1 MRLTRSRT
9 IGALSVLGG
18 IALWELCAR
27 LFFNPLFL
35 PPPSAVWGR
44 FLELAR
50 DGSLAN
56 DIAVSA
62 QSYGLGL
69 LTAIVTGVAIG
80 IAMASSRVV
89 RDVLDPW
96 VSALNATPTI
106 ALAPLFILILGLGV
120 ESKVAIC
127 AIVMLFPILVN
138 TYYGFSNTD
147 QQLVEA
153 ARAYN
158 ASPWQSYLK
167 IKLPMALPSLIA
179 GLRLAAAH
187 GLVGVVVSEL
197 FGAKAGIGL
206 LIQSSAET
214 FDTRALFVGI
224 SLLGVVGVA
233 ITYALIAVERRIGR
247 WRVAQEESA

>member
-1 MRLTRSRT
+1 MNKSRSRT
-9 IGALSVLGG
+9 IGLLSVLIGVG
-18 IALWELCAR
+18 LWELCSQ

-35 PPPSAVWGR
+35 PPPSAVWAR
-44 FLELAR
+44 FLELVA
-50 DGSLAN
+50 DGTLAE
-56 DIAVSA
+56 DISVSA

-69 LTAIVTGVAIG
+69 VVAIVVGVLTGV
-80 IAMASSRVV
+80 AMASSRFI

-138 TYYGFSNTD
+138 TYYGFSMTD

-153 ARAYN
+153 AQAY
-158 ASPWQSYLK
+158 AATPWQSYVK
-167 IKLPMALPSLIA
+167 IKLPMALPSVIA

-197 FGAKAGIGL
+197 FGARAGIGL
-206 LIQSSAET
+206 LIQTSAET

-224 SLLGVVGVA
+224 CLLGIVGVG
-233 ITYALIAVERRIGR
+233 ITYILIAVERRIGR

>member
-1 MRLTRSRT
+1 MNKARSRT
-9 IGALSVLGG
+9 IGILSVLIG
-18 IALWELCAR
+18 IGLWEACSR
-27 LFFNPLFL
+27 LFFDPLFL

-44 FLELAR
+44 FLQLAG
-50 DGSLAN
+50 DGTLID
-56 DIAVSA
+56 DITVSG
-62 QSYGLGL
+62 QSYLLGL
-69 LTAIVTGVAIG
+69 AVAIVAGVLLG
-80 IAMASSRVV
+80 VAMASSPLV

-138 TYYGFSNTD
+138 TYYGFSATD

-153 ARAYN
+153 ARAY
-158 ASPWQSYLK
+158 AATPWQSYLK
-167 IKLPMALPSLIA
+167 IKLPMALPSVIA
-179 GLRLAAAH
+179 GLRLSAAH

-197 FGAKAGIGL
+197 FGARAGIGL
-206 LIQSSAET
+206 LIQTSAET

-224 SLLGVVGVA
+224 SLLGVVGVV

>member
-1 MRLTRSRT
+1 MRRTRSRT
-9 IGALSVLGG
+9 VGIASVLIG
-18 IALWELCAR
+18 IGLWEVGSR
-27 LFFNPLFL
+27 LLFDPLFL

-44 FLELAR
+44 FLELVA
-50 DGSLAN
+50 DGSLAT
-56 DIAVSA
+56 DISVSA

-69 LTAIVTGVAIG
+69 VMAVVVGVLTGV
-80 IAMASSRVV
+80 AMASSRIV

-138 TYYGFSNTD
+138 TYYGFSTTD
-147 QQLVEA
+147 QQLVEV
-153 ARAYN
+153 ARAYA

-167 IKLPMALPSLIA
+167 IKLPMALPSVIA

-197 FGAKAGIGL
+197 FGARAGIGL

-224 SLLGVVGVA
+224 CLLGVVGVL
-233 ITYALIAVERRIGR
+233 ITSALIAAERRIGR
-247 WRVAQEESA
+247 WRVAQEEAA

>member
-1 MRLTRSRT
+1 MNKPRSRT
-9 IGALSVLGG
+9 IGIASILGG
-18 IALWELCAR
+18 LALWELCSR
-27 LFFNPLFL
+27 LFLDPLFL

-44 FLELAR
+44 FLELLG
-50 DGSLAN
+50 DGSLAT
-56 DIAVSA
+56 DIAVSG
-62 QSYGLGL
+62 QSYLLGL
-69 LTAIVTGVAIG
+69 LVAVVAGVLLG
-80 IAMASSRVV
+80 VAMASSTLL

-106 ALAPLFILILGLGV
+106 ALAPLFILLLGLGV

-138 TYYGFSNTD
+138 TYYGFANTD
-147 QQLVEA
+147 QQLVEV
-153 ARAYN
+153 ARSYN
-158 ASPWQSYLK
+158 ASRWQSYFK
-167 IKLPMALPSLIA
+167 IKLPMALPSVIA
-179 GLRLAAAH
+179 GLLLAAAH

-197 FGAKAGIGL
+197 FGAEAGIGL

-233 ITYALIAVERRIGR
+233 ITYALIAVERRVGR
-247 WRVAQEESA
+247 WRVVQEEST